1 MGRKCDRGV
10 WIVKIVNLDEAQL
23 EMVENKLSDFDERY
37 ITYKMDGNIQIGI
50 EEDGNVVAG
59 LDACVTAFK
68 ILYVSTVFVDEA
80 YRRKGYGKLLME
92 EMEKRAREM
101 GVNTIRLDTFSWQGK
116 EFYEALNYEVVGSYE
131 NDADGYAE
139 YFFVKRI

>member
-1 MGRKCDRGV
+1 M
-10 WIVKIVNLDEAQL
+10 KIIDLNEKQL
-23 EMVENKLSDFDERY
+23 EIIENKLSTFDETY

-50 EEDGNVVAG
+50 EEDGKVVAG
-59 LDACVTAFK
+59 LDACITAFK

-80 YRRKGYGKLLME
+80 YRRKGYGKMLIE
-92 EMEKRAREM
+92 EMEKRASGM

-131 NDADGYAE
+131 NSIDGYAE
-139 YFFVKRI
+139 YFF